1 MDFYEILL
9 AAKAGDMQ
17 AQSEMLKM
25 YQPLLMKDSIID
37 GYYDED
43 LYQELSIILL
53 KCISQ
58 FSI

>member
-1 MDFYEILL
+1 MDFYEILI

-25 YQPLLMKDSIID
+25 YQPLLMKESIID

>member
-25 YQPLLMKDSIID
+25 YHPLLMKESIID

-53 KCISQ
+53 KCIRQ

>member
-25 YQPLLMKDSIID
+25 YQPLLMKESIID

>member
-25 YQPLLMKDSIID
+25 YQPLLMKESIID

-58 FSI
+58 FNI